1 MMSCCLSAEL
11 LSHKSRWD
19 ESLKSIRDEAAK
31 NGHVKCYINSFK
43 TLGDMALHAAEIG
56 NLSALQFAY
65 EYKFLREAV
74 HEKFLHMCN
83 ISIHDNQ
90 LDCLRFLVTLPYAI
104 KKTSTFNEFDPVYVA
119 LRARSLESLE
129 ILIAA
134 GFEIKEGDYGHM
146 WAADVLRLD
155 SKCLD
160 YLISLGYKSA
170 HSITI
175 KRSFELEVRE
185 KETCCKIC
193 MSEDVPTYECMS
205 CNETACGDCIVAYF
219 KGKELKCMH
228 CGEQYSY
235 LNVQDLPIDATEY
248 KTMRVNKLF
257 DDMHLPKRKDI
268 RENNKKINDLIKLH
282 GAKSPIVF
290 QQRLKL
296 FNIVDSCK
304 RVSCTGRH
312 VDGVCNICNCKE
324 CDNCGEYLVS
334 NHDCNPDFVA
344 TYTLLKQDTKPCP
357 KCNIRISK
365 TEGCND
371 MFCTNCKAK
380 FSWRTGEFRADGHN
394 PHQAEY
400 EATLVNANAHTN
412 ANAHV
417 NPMIRLRERLRDVN
431 EKLEAI
437 PSYAQFPIRD
447 LIDKIAELDAMFKFN
462 IGVVNDTEEVAT
474 VDMLRNRYI
483 ANYIGFPQ
491 FKKNMMQYE
500 LFNEFF
506 EMRIKLVIP
515 ILERIVGV
523 AELVPVDYLK
533 NWQFPKKG
541 YLDAIER
548 DCAMF
553 QTIHQRLINVYG
565 IKMDFG
571 GRAYCPE
578 FMEAHSH
585 DRILNEIV

>member
-1 MMSCCLSAEL
+1 M
-11 LSHKSRWD
+11 
-19 ESLKSIRDEAAK
+19 SIRDEAAK

-56 NLSALQFAY
+56 NVTALQFAY
-65 EYKFLREAV
+65 ECKFLREAV

-119 LRARSLESLE
+119 LRNKSLEPLK
-129 ILIAA
+129 ILIEA
-134 GFEIKEGDYGHM
+134 GFEITEGDYGHM
-146 WAADVLRLD
+146 WVAALPHPN
-155 SKCLD
+155 SECLD
-160 YLISLGYKSA
+160 YLTSLGYKSV
-170 HSITI
+170 HRVTE
-175 KRSFELEVRE
+175 KRSFGLEVRE
-185 KETCCKIC
+185 KETCCEIC
-193 MSEDVPTYECMS
+193 MSEYVTTYECMS
-205 CNETACGDCIVAYF
+205 CNKSTCGDCIVTYF
-219 KGKELKCMH
+219 GGKELKCTH

-235 LNVQDLPIDATEY
+235 INVQDLPIDANEY
-248 KTMRVNKLF
+248 KNTRIDKMLE
-257 DDMHLPKRKDI
+257 DMQLPTRKDI
-268 RENNKKINDLIKLH
+268 RENNKKINELIKLH

-304 RVSCTGRH
+304 RVSCTGRR

-324 CDNCGEYLVS
+324 CDTCGEYLVS
-334 NHDCNPDFVA
+334 NHTCNPDFVV
-344 TYTLLKQDTKPCP
+344 THTLLKQDTKPCP
-357 KCNIRISK
+357 RCTIRISK

-394 PHQAEY
+394 PHQEEY
-400 EATLVNANAHTN
+400 EATLAHANTRL
-412 ANAHV
+412 
-417 NPMIRLRERLRDVN
+417 NPMIRLRERLRAVN
-431 EKLEAI
+431 DKLKAI
-437 PSYAQFPIRD
+437 PSYAQFPIRE
-447 LIDKIAELDAMFKFN
+447 LIGKIAELDAIFKVN
-462 IGVVNDTEEVAT
+462 IGEVNDRAET
-474 VDMLRNRYI
+474 VNMLRNRYI

-491 FKKNMMQYE
+491 FKNNMIQYE
-500 LFNEFF
+500 LFEEFF
-506 EMRIKLVIP
+506 EMRIKLLIP

-523 AELVPVDYLK
+523 AELVPVDFLTNTK
-533 NWQFPKKG
+533 FVKSV

-553 QTIHQRLINVYG
+553 KTINQRLINVYG
-565 IKMDFG
+565 IKMDYA

-578 FMEAHSH
+578 FMEVHKH
-585 DRILNEIV
+585 DIMLKDIV